1 MKVCSI
7 YRSPRRDEMYLYIEK
22 LKGLKDLPEALLEVF
37 GKPIH
42 VMDMLVRPESKLS
55 RVEAPKV
62 LEDIASKGYFLQM
75 PPPKED
81 YLLDLYLSLIHI

>member
-7 YRSPRRDEMYLYIEK
+7 YKSPKRDEMYLYIEK
-22 LKGLKDLPEALLEVF
+22 LKGVASLPDALIEVF

-42 VMDMLVRPESKLS
+42 VMDMPLKPDSKLS

-62 LEDIASKGYFLQM
+62 LEEIEEKGYYLQM

-81 YLLDLYLSLIHI
+81 YLLDLYDPNQAE

>member
-7 YRSPRRDEMYLYIEK
+7 YKSPKRDEMYLYVEK
-22 LKGLKDLPEALLEVF
+22 LKGIKDLPDALLGVF

-42 VMDMLVRPESKLS
+42 VMDMPLKPDSKLS

-62 LEDIASKGYFLQM
+62 LEDIEEKGYYLQM

-81 YLLDLYLSLIHI
+81 YLLDLYDPNQAD

>member
-7 YRSPRRDEMYLYIEK
+7 YKSPRRDEMYLYIEK
-22 LKGLKDLPEALLEVF
+22 LKGLKELPEALLEVF

-42 VMDMLVRPESKLS
+42 VMDMLVKPDSKLS
-55 RVEAPKV
+55 RVEAEKV
-62 LEDIASKGYFLQM
+62 LEDIASKGFFLQM

-81 YLLDLYLSLIHI
+81 YLLDLYDPNQAD